1 MSTQADDDAVAELV
15 AMARA
20 ARTHAYAPYSGFAV
34 GAALRSANGAIYSGC
49 NIENASYGATL
60 CAERVAVARM
70 VASGDR
76 AVTMIAVYTD
86 AEPPA
91 MPCGLCRQV
100 LQEFGRALS
109 VVVAGPKTVRRTTLA
124 ALLPEPFVLT

>member
-1 MSTQADDDAVAELV
+1 VSTGADDDAVAELV

-60 CAERVAVARM
+60 CAERVAVAQM

-86 AEPPA
+86 VEPPA

-124 ALLPEPFVLT
+124 ELLPEPFVLT